1 MIKKASIYDQL
12 ELHKLFHV
20 PPSDDSCKCEL
31 KNLNRHK
38 IDCPWAKQAL
48 FNINND
54 FRYFYFSPFFKR
66 LKEVF
71 NLIETYEERQKN
83 FY

>member
-1 MIKKASIYDQL
+1 MKVLIEIPTNFIL
-12 ELHKLFHV
+12 EH
-20 PPSDDSCKCEL
+20 SCY
-31 KNLNRHK
+31 
-38 IDCPWAKQAL
+38 
-48 FNINND
+48 NINND

-83 FY
+83 FYWFMHQKSQKGWKFLWHFQKKARKIINI

>member
-54 FRYFYFSPFFKR
+54 FRIPDGYGGFRFPKSSSELPKYLPEK
-66 LKEVF
+66 
-71 NLIETYEERQKN
+71 
-83 FY
+83 